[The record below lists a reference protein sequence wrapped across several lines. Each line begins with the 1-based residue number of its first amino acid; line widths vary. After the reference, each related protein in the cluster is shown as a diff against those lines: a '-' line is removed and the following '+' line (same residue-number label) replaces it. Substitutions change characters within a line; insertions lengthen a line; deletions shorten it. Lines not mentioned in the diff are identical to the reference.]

1 MIPRAFEYFDPP
13 TLEEAVSLLERHGDD
28 AKLMA
33 GGQSLLPMMK
43 LRVLSPAVVVDLW
56 RVPGLDTIRQ
66 DDGAVHIGAMTTHY
80 ALHSSPVIQRTLPA
94 LADAARVVGD
104 PLVRN
109 LGTIG
114 GSAAHAAHNA
124 DYPAVLVAL
133 GAEIR
138 ARGPEGERSV
148 PAGDFFTDTYTT
160 CLKPS
165 EIVTEISLPVPTGR
179 DCAAYLKLS
188 RRGTDFA
195 IVGVAA
201 MLTQGED
208 GVCTDARVV
217 LSGVG
222 NVPVR
227 SGEAEEVLKAGLLD
241 SDRMREAGEAAKR
254 NLDAPS
260 DVQADAR
267 YRVDVSGVY
276 VRRAVAAAWERRAGR
291 MPQARRDLPS

>member
-1 MIPRAFEYFDPP
+1 MIPRAFDYFDPP
-13 TLEEAVSLLERHGDD
+13 TLEEAVSLLERHGED
-28 AKLMA
+28 ARLMA

-43 LRVLSPAVVVDLW
+43 LRMVSPAVLVDLW
-56 RVPGLDTIRQ
+56 RVPDLDYIRQ
-66 DDGAVHIGAMTTHY
+66 DDDIIRIGAMTTHHT
-80 ALHSSPVIQRTLPA
+80 LHSSPLVQDALPA

-133 GAEIR
+133 DAELQ
-138 ARGPEGERSV
+138 AVGPAGERCI
-148 PAGDFFTDTYTT
+148 PAADFFTDTFTT
-160 CLKPS
+160 CLEAA
-165 EIVTEISLPVPTGR
+165 EIVTEIAIPLPGAR
-179 DCAAYLKLS
+179 DRGAYLKLS

-201 MLTQGED
+201 VLTEGE
-208 GVCTDARVV
+208 GGGCADARIV
-217 LSGVG
+217 LTGVG
-222 NVPVR
+222 SAPVR
-227 SGEAEEVLKAGLLD
+227 STEAEEVLKAGPLD
-241 SDRMREAGEAAKR
+241 ANRISEAGEAAKR
-254 NLDAPS
+254 NLDPPS

-276 VRRAVAAAWERRAGR
+276 VKRAVSAAWERTDR
-291 MPQARRDLPS
+291 

>member
-1 MIPRAFEYFDPP
+1 MIPRAFEYFDPA
-13 TLEEAVSLLERHGDD
+13 TLEEAIGLLEQHGDD

-43 LRVLSPAVVVDLW
+43 LRMVSPAVVVDLW
-56 RVPGLDTIRQ
+56 RVPDLDTIRQ
-66 DDGAVHIGAMTTHY
+66 DDGMIRIGAMATHY
-80 ALHSSPVIQRTLPA
+80 ALHTSPVIQGALPA

-133 GAEIR
+133 GAELR
-138 ARGPEGERSV
+138 AVGPGGERSIG
-148 PAGDFFTDTYTT
+148 AAEFFTDTFTT
-160 CLKPS
+160 CLEPT
-165 EIVTEISLPVPTGR
+165 EIVTEITIPVPGDADR
-179 DCAAYLKLS
+179 SAYLKLS

-201 MLTQGED
+201 ALVAGD
-208 GVCTDARVV
+208 GGGCADARVV
-217 LSGVG
+217 LTGVG
-222 NVPVR
+222 NTPVR
-227 SGEAEEVLKAGLLD
+227 ATEAEEILKSGPLD
-241 SDRMREAGEAAKR
+241 TDRIREAGEAAKR
-254 NLDAPS
+254 NLDPPS

-276 VRRAVAAAWERRAGR
+276 VRRAVTAAWEPNAT
-291 MPQARRDLPS
+291 SST

>member
-1 MIPRAFEYFDPP
+1 MIPRAFEYFDPA
-13 TLEEAVSLLERHGDD
+13 TLDEAVELLQRHGDD
-28 AKLMA
+28 ARLMA

-43 LRVLSPAVVVDLW
+43 LRMVSPAVLVDLW
-56 RVPGLDTIRQ
+56 RVPDLDDIRR
-66 DDGAVHIGAMTTHY
+66 DDGVIRIGAMTTHY
-80 ALHSSPVIQRTLPA
+80 ALHSSELIRSTLPA

-138 ARGPEGERSV
+138 ARGPGGDRSIG
-148 PAGDFFTDTYTT
+148 AADFFTDTFTT
-160 CLKPS
+160 CLEPT
-165 EIVTEISLPVPTGR
+165 EIVTEVTIPVPGPKER
-179 DCAAYLKLS
+179 GAYLKMS

-201 MLTQGED
+201 VVVEGD
-208 GVCTDARVV
+208 GGRCDEARVV
-217 LSGVG
+217 LTGVDD
-222 NVPVR
+222 VPLR
-227 SGEAEEVLKAGLLD
+227 ATGAEEVLTGGPLDPNRLL
-241 SDRMREAGEAAKR
+241 EAGEAAKR
-254 NLDAPS
+254 NLDPPS

-267 YRVDVSGVY
+267 YRVDVAGVF
-276 VRRAVAAAWERRAGR
+276 VRRAVTAAWERK
-291 MPQARRDLPS
+291 

>member
-13 TLEEAVSLLERHGDD
+13 TLEEAVDLLERHGDE

-43 LRVLSPAVVVDLW
+43 LRMVSPAVVVDLW
-56 RVPGLDTIRQ
+56 RVPDLDAIRQ
-66 DDGAVHIGAMTTHY
+66 DDGLIRIGAMTTHY
-80 ALHSSPVIQRTLPA
+80 ALHSSPVIRSTLPA

-133 GAEIR
+133 NAEIQ
-138 ARGPEGERSV
+138 AVGPEGDRGI
-148 PAGDFFTDTYTT
+148 PAADFFTDTFTT
-160 CLKPS
+160 CLEAT
-165 EIVTEISLPVPTGR
+165 EIVTEILIPVPR
-179 DCAAYLKLS
+179 DTDRSAYLKLS

-195 IVGVAA
+195 IVGVAVA
-201 MLTQGED
+201 LTED
-208 GVCTDARVV
+208 EGGQCADARVV
-217 LSGVG
+217 LTGVG
-222 NVPVR
+222 DVPVR
-227 SGEAEEVLKAGLLD
+227 VTEAEEILRAGPLD
-241 SDRMREAGEAAKR
+241 PGRIAKAGEAAKR
-254 NLDAPS
+254 NLDPPS
-260 DVQADAR
+260 DVQADAQ

-276 VRRAVAAAWERRAGR
+276 VQRAVAAAWER
-291 MPQARRDLPS
+291 S

>member
-13 TLEEAVSLLERHGDD
+13 TLEEAVGLLERYGDD
-28 AKLMA
+28 AKVMA

-43 LRVLSPAVVVDLW
+43 LRVLSPAQVVDLW
-56 RVPGLDTIRQ
+56 QVPDLDYIRQ
-66 DDGAVHIGAMTTHY
+66 DDGVIRIGAMTTHY
-80 ALHSSPVIQRTLPA
+80 ALNSSPLIRDTLPA

-133 GAEIR
+133 GAGFR
-138 ARGPEGERSV
+138 AVGPKGERTI
-148 PAGDFFTDTYTT
+148 AAEDFFTDMFTT
-160 CLKPS
+160 ALEAS
-165 EIVTEISLPVPTGR
+165 EIVTEVTVPVPEDGNR
-179 DCAAYLKLS
+179 SAYLKLS

-201 MLTQGED
+201 ALTEGEE
-208 GVCTDARVV
+208 GRCTDARVV

-222 NVPVR
+222 SVPVR
-227 SGEAEEVLKAGLLD
+227 VAEAEEILRAGPLD
-241 SDRMREAGEAAKR
+241 TDRIREAGEVAKR
-254 NLDAPS
+254 NLDPPS

-276 VRRAVAAAWERRAGR
+276 VRRAVTAAWGR
-291 MPQARRDLPS
+291 KE